1 MNRIL
6 FLPVA
11 VSLLLSACSKSEV
24 QPVNAD
30 TGEFESTVTFP
41 NYLIINAPSGDPD
54 EQWYV
59 SDYHRRVDIW
69 EPETTNY
76 TEFEAGM
83 YELSQYPNQAPTQA
97 QEEAARKVIDDSFE
111 IALRNGWF
119 DNEKGLADGYEKMYG
134 DPVHYV
140 NIEYV
145 FDGETLNLEK
155 PEVLMYYKS
164 PQGDYLMGIMFL
176 AIGERGPQ
184 VGGPLTVWH
193 YHIDRTMCYEQGV
206 LPVAT
211 LDKDNSCAAGF
222 HNIRS
227 PEMLHLWFFDHPD
240 GRYATT
246 MGLSGDTLNFGIKQI
261 DALREAN
268 P

>member
-6 FLPVA
+6 CLLVTF
-11 VSLLLSACSKSEV
+11 SLFLSACGKREEPPESV
-24 QPVNAD
+24 GTV
-30 TGEFESTVTFP
+30 EFESTVTFP
-41 NYLIINAPSGDPD
+41 NYLIINAPPSDPAL
-54 EQWYV
+54 QWYV
-59 SDYHRRVDIW
+59 NDFHRRVDLW

-76 TEFEAGM
+76 TEFQAGM
-83 YELSQYPNQAPTQA
+83 YELSQFPNQAPTQA
-97 QEEAARKVIDDSFE
+97 QEEAARKLVDDSFA

-119 DNEKGLADGYEKMYG
+119 DKEKGLADGYEKMYG

-140 NIEYV
+140 NVEYV
-145 FDGETLNLEK
+145 FDGETLNIEK

-206 LPVAT
+206 LPIAT
-211 LDKDNSCAAGF
+211 LDKDNVCAAGF

-240 GRYATT
+240 GRFATT
-246 MGLSGDTLNFGIKQI
+246 MGLTENTLKFGIEQI
-261 DALREAN
+261 DALRKEN